1 MKIDFNDKTVGGF
14 TYEFVRGLSVQQS
27 GAAEF
32 GECMETMG
40 HIENNN
46 FNSWISEWTST
57 ADRVSEYA
65 ENQLKNGDK
74 ISAEKAFMRAS
85 NYYRMAVFYAAHS
98 DPKHRELWSHSKECF
113 QNMLKLMDYPV
124 ECINITFEGA
134 ALPGYFISGGESKRP
149 TLIAIGG
156 FDSTMEEVFFWVGS
170 TAKEYG
176 WNCLI
181 FEGPGQWG
189 ALMNNPGLHFRPD
202 YEKPI
207 GAAVDYL
214 LTRSDVDAD
223 KIALI
228 GYSMGGYLST
238 RGALDQRIKACI
250 PNTLIVDCGAAA
262 KAGMKGLMKNDIF
275 LNKAFGLMLKIN
287 TPARWSF
294 QHSQWTLGVQNAH
307 EWVKVYEDFT
317 VKGHEDQYKNPMLFL
332 FSEDDIIDAAA
343 PNPEIVTG
351 LLDFMLSIK
360 CDRYIRLFTK
370 EEGAS
375 SHCQMGGLTYANAS
389 IFNWLNHVFR
399 DEPLFNACNAKRAK
413 MFVELFGK
421 YGGKGSAEK
430 AAQLLK
436 VAHLID

>member
-1 MKIDFNDKTVGGF
+1 MKINFNDKTVGGF
-14 TYEFVRGLSVQQS
+14 TYEFVRGLSVQHS
-27 GAAEF
+27 GASEF

-40 HIENNN
+40 RIKNNN
-46 FNSWISEWTST
+46 FSSWISEWTST

-74 ISAEKAFMRAS
+74 LSARKAFMRAS
-85 NYYRMAVFYAAHS
+85 NYYRIAVFYAVHS
-98 DPKHRELWSHSKECF
+98 DMRHRELWSRSKECF
-113 QNMLKLMDYPV
+113 HSMIQLMDHPI
-124 ECINITFEGA
+124 ECVNIDFENVT
-134 ALPGYFISGGESKRP
+134 LPGYFISGGEGKRP

-170 TAKEYG
+170 AAKEYG

-214 LTRSDVDAD
+214 MTRSDVDAD

-228 GYSMGGYLST
+228 GYSMGGYLAT
-238 RGALDQRIKACI
+238 RGALEHRIKACI
-250 PNTLIVDCGAAA
+250 PNTLVVDCGAAA
-262 KAGMKGLMKNDIF
+262 KAGMKKLGKNDKF
-275 LNKAFGLMLKIN
+275 LDKAFGLILKMN

-294 QHSQWTLGVQNAH
+294 QHSQWTLGVHNAH
-307 EWVKVYEDFT
+307 EWVKAYEDFT
-317 VKGHEDQYKNPMLFL
+317 VKGYEDQYKSPMLFL

-343 PNPEIVTG
+343 PSPEIVTG

-370 EEGAS
+370 DEGAS

-389 IFNWLNHVFR
+389 IFHWLNHVFC
-399 DEPLFNACNAKRAK
+399 DKPLFSASNSKRAE
-413 MFVELFGK
+413 MFVELFSK
-421 YGGKGSAEK
+421 HGGKGSAEK
-430 AAQLLK
+430 ATQLLK